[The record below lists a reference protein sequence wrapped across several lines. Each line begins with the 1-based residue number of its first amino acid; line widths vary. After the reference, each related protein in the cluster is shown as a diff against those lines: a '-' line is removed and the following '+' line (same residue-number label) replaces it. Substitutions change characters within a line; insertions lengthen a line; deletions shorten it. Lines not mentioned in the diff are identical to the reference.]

1 MREALTFETNNKY
14 FVLFDV
20 QAYLVGHGFELF
32 QKLVSENGNFIVISN
47 CPPIF
52 NHRVKGGRMKFEVM
66 KNELTFIKDL

>member
-52 NHRVKGGRMKFEVM
+52 QSPRQRWEDEIRSDEK
-66 KNELTFIKDL
+66 